1 MRYRIR
7 VTRVQV
13 AERSVLAK
21 DEEHAMDKVRTE
33 LDQPYGFFG
42 RWQTTATEAE
52 IVAVEPRDGVTPTVP
67 GEGPLLMSIKDA
79 GAHLALPYGRVYEL
93 VNAGEIDHVRVGRR
107 TYISRASVTKFIEEN
122 TRSGYQPEYA
132 R

>member
-13 AERSVLAK
+13 AERSVRAK

-33 LDQPYGFFG
+33 LDQPYGFLG
-42 RWQTTATEAE
+42 QWQTTTTEAE
-52 IVAVEPRDGVTPTVP
+52 IIAVEPREDVTPTLP

-79 GAHLALPYGRVYEL
+79 AAHLGIPYGRLYEL
-93 VNAGEIDHVRVGRR
+93 VNAGEIDHVKVGRR
-107 TYISRASVTKFIEEN
+107 TYISRASLTKFIEEN
-122 TRSGYQPEYA
+122 TRTGYQAEYA

>member
-7 VTRVQV
+7 VSRVQV

-21 DEEHAMDKVRTE
+21 DEEHAMDKVRAE

-42 RWQTTATEAE
+42 RWETTATEAE
-52 IVAVEPRDGVTPTVP
+52 IVAIEPREGLTPTIP

-79 GAHLALPYGRVYEL
+79 AAHLGLPYGRLYEL
-93 VNAGEIDHVRVGRR
+93 VNGGAINHVRVGRR
-107 TYISRASVTKFIEEN
+107 TYISPAS
-122 TRSGYQPEYA
+122 
-132 R
+132 

>member
-7 VTRVQV
+7 VTRAQV

-21 DEEHAMDKVRTE
+21 DEEHAMENVRTE

-52 IVAVEPRDGVTPTVP
+52 IIAVEPREGVTPTVP
-67 GEGPLLMSIKDA
+67 GKGPLLMSIKDA
-79 GAHLALPYGRVYEL
+79 AGHLGIPSGRLYEL
-93 VNAGEIDHVRVGRR
+93 VNRGEIEHVRVGRR
-107 TYISRASVTKFIEEN
+107 TYISRASLTKFIDEN
-122 TRSGYQPEYA
+122 TRTGYQAE
-132 R
+132 